1 MDNETSGFLHQV
13 PGYCIGLGI
22 YEAALDHEQGYCASR
37 DSKGDLYFERY
48 EHYGQVGRG
57 SGSAIGGTGKYDGIT
72 GSHEHWFEA
81 IDPDAVRK
89 QGPTLASS
97 FSRRTRRGVTGYFG
111 RDLAEQLS
119 SASQRSANG
128 HSNGFHSSM
137 GWASRSAIT

>member
-1 MDNETSGFLHQV
+1 MYRYEIKLDNETSGFLHQV

-22 YEAALDHEQGYCASR
+22 YEAALDHEQGYCAFR

-72 GSHEHWFEA
+72 GSHEYRFEA
-81 IDPDAVRK
+81 IDPDATQFVSKAQR
-89 QGPTLASS
+89 S
-97 FSRRTRRGVTGYFG
+97 GVTGYFG

-119 SASQRSANG
+119 LASQRSANG